1 MRVICAP
8 EDHDFAGA
16 VPSGLDIVLY
26 GHAVKPDTGAVGATV
41 RHVIQKRK
49 LQPAARAWDLLSI
62 ALSVIAADAALRR
75 DESPDG
81 WTREIDLHVAV
92 SDPAFWS
99 TQSELLVQQLK
110 FLTTD
115 IWTFTFL
122 EGGVQPVP
130 KKLAARPDQDSVV
143 LLSGGLDS
151 LIGAIDLVKNRDMCP
166 YAVSQVAQGDKHNQ
180 SFFAS
185 QIGGGLGHLQLNHN
199 AVCPGEN
206 ERSQRSRSIIFLA
219 YGVLMASALARYHE
233 GEDVTLY
240 VCENGFISI
249 NPPLTDGRLGSL
261 STRTTHPAFLGLFQN
276 LLDRAGLRVKL
287 ENPYQFHTKGEMLTG
302 CADQPF
308 LRKYA
313 HTSTSCGRYA
323 RNGYKHCGRCL
334 PCLIRRAAFR
344 AWGVPDQ
351 THYVYADLSRDDE
364 HHARY
369 DDVRSSAMAVASAS
383 VEGLSA
389 WAGPSLSTALLG
401 DATLYRDVLDRGLNE
416 LGSFLKAEGVA

>member
-1 MRVICAP
+1 MRIVCAP
-8 EDHDFAGA
+8 KDHDFAGT
-16 VPSGLDIVLY
+16 VLGDLDIVLY
-26 GHAVKPDTGAVGATV
+26 GHAVKPDIGAIGATC
-41 RHVIQKRK
+41 RQIIQKRK
-49 LQPAARAWDLLSI
+49 LQPAARAWDVLSI
-62 ALSVIAADAALRR
+62 ALSAIAADAAVRR

-92 SDPAFWS
+92 SDPAFWTTHS
-99 TQSELLVQQLK
+99 DLLVQQLK

-115 IWTFTFL
+115 IWTLTFL

-130 KKLAARPDQDSVV
+130 GIPPARPDQDSVV

-151 LIGAIDLVKNRDMCP
+151 LIGTIDLVNIRGMSP
-166 YAVSQVAQGDKHNQ
+166 YAVSQVAQGDKQ
-180 SFFAS
+180 IQCFFAS

-199 AVCPGEN
+199 VVCPGEN

-219 YGVLMASALARYHE
+219 YGVLMATALARYHE
-233 GEDVTLY
+233 GKDVTLY

-261 STRTTHPAFLGLFQN
+261 STRTTHPAFLGLFQD
-276 LLDRAGLRVKL
+276 LLDLAGLRVKL

-302 CADQPF
+302 CADQAF
-308 LRKYA
+308 LRKFA
-313 HTSTSCGRYA
+313 HASTSCGRYA
-323 RNGYKHCGRCL
+323 RYGYKHCGRCL

-351 THYVYADLSRDDE
+351 THYVYIDLSRDDE
-364 HHARY
+364 RHARY

-383 VEGLSA
+383 VDGISA

-401 DATLYRDVLDRGLNE
+401 DAAPYRDVLGRGLNE
-416 LGSFLKAEGVA
+416 LGVFLNAEEVT

>member
-8 EDHDFAGA
+8 EDHDFPGV
-16 VPSGLDIVLY
+16 VPSDLGIVLY
-26 GHAVKPDTGAVGATV
+26 GHAAKPNTGAVGAAA

-62 ALSVIAADAALRR
+62 ALSVIAADTALRR

-92 SDPAFWS
+92 SDPAFWA
-99 TQSELLVQQLK
+99 TQSDLLVRQLN

-115 IWTFTFL
+115 IWTLTFL
-122 EGGVQPVP
+122 EGGIQPAP
-130 KKLAARPDQDSVV
+130 QRRATRPAQDSVV

-151 LIGAIDLVKNRDMCP
+151 LIGTIDLVNTHGLNP
-166 YAVSQVAQGDKHNQ
+166 YAVSQIAQGDKQNQ
-180 SFFAS
+180 RFFAS
-185 QIGGGLGHLQLNHN
+185 RIGGGLCHLQLNHN
-199 AVCPGEN
+199 AVFPGEN

-219 YGVLMASALARYHE
+219 YGVLMATALAHHYE

-249 NPPLTDGRLGSL
+249 NPPLTEGRLGSL
-261 STRTTHPAFLGLFQN
+261 STRTTHPVFLGLFQD
-276 LLDRAGLRVKL
+276 LLDRADLRVKL

-302 CADQPF
+302 CADQAF
-308 LRKYA
+308 LHKYA
-313 HTSTSCGRYA
+313 HASTSCGRYA

-364 HHARY
+364 RHARY

-383 VEGLSA
+383 VDGLST

-401 DATLYRDVLDRGLNE
+401 DVTPYRDVLGRGLNE
-416 LGSFLKAEGVA
+416 LGAFLKAEGVT

>member
-26 GHAVKPDTGAVGATV
+26 GHAVKPDTGAVGAIV

-92 SDPAFWS
+92 SDPAFW
-99 TQSELLVQQLK
+99 TTHSELLVQQLK

-115 IWTFTFL
+115 IWTLTFL

-130 KKLAARPDQDSVV
+130 KMPAARPDQNSVV

-151 LIGAIDLVKNRDMCP
+151 LIGAIDLVKNRGMCP

-185 QIGGGLGHLQLNHN
+185 QIGGGLCHLQLNHN
-199 AVCPGEN
+199 ALCPGEN

-219 YGVLMASALARYHE
+219 YGVLMGSALARYHE

-240 VCENGFISI
+240 VCENGLISI

-287 ENPYQFHTKGEMLTG
+287 QNPYQFHTKGEMLTG

-344 AWGVPDQ
+344 AWGVTDQ

-401 DATLYRDVLDRGLNE
+401 DATPYRDVLGRGLNE
-416 LGSFLKAEGVA
+416 LGSFLRAEGVT